1 MEKVRYRFV
10 YNRSGNLCVNG
21 SALIQI
27 EAYQNGKRKY
37 FSTNIYIKPNQWDRT
52 REKIRNHPNAVGL
65 NMMIYDARNKLE
77 AIEIELWRNGYCVK
91 LDRLV
96 DLARQRGYYKPE
108 RLKSDIT
115 VSALMNRYIDTC
127 LNRPSTKFNKMT
139 TVHLLDEFRP
149 NLHLSE
155 INIPFIKGFEKW
167 MKDRGCGINTI
178 AKHLTHLKTFL
189 NSAVNQGAMAHGQNP
204 FNSIKITHDSYHSS
218 YLSPAELE
226 LLEQYSS
233 YLERK
238 PRDIEAKCLDA
249 FLFCCYTGMRYSDFI
264 RLSSA
269 NFDFRSK
276 ESWLSYRSVKTGM
289 EVKIPLGL
297 MFEGK
302 GLKLIER
309 YGNGLLEF
317 FNLPSNAVTDRVLKK
332 VYHKAGLEKHI
343 SFHSSRHTNA
353 TILLYKGVSV
363 TTVQKLLGHKNIRTT
378 MRYCAIMDQTIVREL
393 KEYSN

>member
-1 MEKVRYRFV
+1 M
-10 YNRSGNLCVNG
+10 
-21 SALIQI
+21 
-27 EAYQNGKRKY
+27 
-37 FSTNIYIKPNQWDRT
+37 
-52 REKIRNHPNAVGL
+52 
-65 NMMIYDARNKLE
+65 
-77 AIEIELWRNGYCVK
+77 
-91 LDRLV
+91 
-96 DLARQRGYYKPE
+96 
-108 RLKSDIT
+108 
-115 VSALMNRYIDTC
+115 
-127 LNRPSTKFNKMT
+127 
-139 TVHLLDEFRP
+139 
-149 NLHLSE
+149 
-155 INIPFIKGFEKW
+155 
-167 MKDRGCGINTI
+167 
-178 AKHLTHLKTFL
+178 
-189 NSAVNQGAMAHGQNP
+189 
-204 FNSIKITHDSYHSS
+204 
-218 YLSPAELE
+218 E
-226 LLEQYSS
+226 LLEKYSS

-289 EVKIPLGL
+289 DVKIPLGL

-317 FNLPSNAVTDRVLKK
+317 FNLPSNAVTDRVLNK
-332 VYHKAGLEKHI
+332 VYHKAGLEEHI

>member
-52 REKIRNHPNAVGL
+52 REKIRNHPNATGL
-65 NMMIYDARNKLE
+65 NMMIYDARNRLE
-77 AIEIELWRNGYCVK
+77 AMEIELWKNGNAVK
-91 LDRLV
+91 LDKLV
-96 DLARQRGYYKPE
+96 ELARHRGYSKPE
-108 RLKSDIT
+108 CLKSDAT
-115 VSALMNRYIDTC
+115 VSTLMNRYIDTS
-127 LNRPSTKFNKMT
+127 LNRPNTKRNKMT
-139 TVHLLDEFRP
+139 TLHLLDEFRP
-149 NLHLSE
+149 NLNISD
-155 INIPFIKGFEKW
+155 INIPFLKEFEKW

-189 NSAVNQGAMAHGQNP
+189 NSAENQGAMAHGQNP
-204 FNSIKITHDSYHSS
+204 FNSIKITHGSYHSS

-233 YLERK
+233 CMERS
-238 PRDIEAKCLDA
+238 PLDIETKCLDA

-264 RLSSA
+264 RLSST

-276 ESWLSYRSVKTGM
+276 ECWLSYKSVKTGVD
-289 EVKIPLGL
+289 VKIPLGL
-297 MFEGK
+297 MFEGR
-302 GLKLIER
+302 GLELIER
-309 YGNGLLEF
+309 YGDNLLELF
-317 FNLPSNAVTDRVLKK
+317 DLPSNAVTDRVLKK

-363 TTVQKLLGHKNIRTT
+363 TTVQKLLGHKKIGTT

-393 KEYSN
+393 KKCCN

>member
-10 YNRSGNLCVNG
+10 YNRSGFLCVNG
-21 SALIQI
+21 TALIQI
-27 EAYQNGKRKY
+27 EAYQDGKRKY
-37 FSTNIYIKPNQWDRT
+37 FSTNIYIKPCQWDRA
-52 REKIRNHPNAVGL
+52 REEIRNHPNATGL

-77 AIEIELWRNGYCVK
+77 AMEIELWRNGNEVR

-96 DLARQRGYYKPE
+96 DLARQRGYC
-108 RLKSDIT
+108 KSECRNSDVT
-115 VSALMNRYIDTC
+115 VSTLMNRYIDTS
-127 LNRPSTKFNKMT
+127 LNRPSTKSNKMT
-139 TVHLLDEFRP
+139 TLKLLDEFRP
-149 NLHLSE
+149 NLHISE

-167 MKDRGCGINTI
+167 MKDRGCAINTI

-189 NSAVNQGAMAHGQNP
+189 NSAENQGVMAHGQNP

-226 LLEQYSS
+226 LLEQYSRCMHRRP
-233 YLERK
+233 L
-238 PRDIEAKCLDA
+238 DNEAKCLDA

-269 NFDFRSK
+269 NFDLRSK
-276 ESWLSYRSVKTGM
+276 ESWLSYKSVKTGID
-289 EVKIPLGL
+289 VKIPLGL

-302 GLKLIER
+302 GLELIER
-309 YGNGLLEF
+309 YGDDLLEF

-332 VYHKAGLEKHI
+332 AYHKAGLEKHI

-378 MRYCAIMDQTIVREL
+378 MRYCAVMDMTIVREL
-393 KEYSN
+393 KKFSN